1 MYRHIIIPI
10 DLADAG
16 KGTPMIE
23 AANNLAG
30 PDTHITVLNVMEDI
44 PGYVAMELPSG
55 IAEQNKAQS
64 LQTLT
69 ELVEKSGLKAEVE
82 VRSGHPYQTILAAAE
97 DKGADLIIVASHKPG
112 LQDYLLG
119 STTARVVRHAA
130 CSVLV
135 IR

>member
-1 MYRHIIIPI
+1 MYKHIIIPI
-10 DLADAG
+10 DLGDAG
-16 KGTPMIE
+16 KGTSMIA

-30 PDTHITVLNVMEDI
+30 ADTHITVLNVIEDI
-44 PGYVAMELPSG
+44 PGYVAMELPAG
-55 IAEQNKAQS
+55 LAEKNKSQS

-69 ELVEKSGLKAEVE
+69 EIVEKAGLKAEVE

-119 STTARVVRHAA
+119 STAARVVRHAA